1 MTEDKKRKHPHVSIW
16 LLSVIAAVAFVMYIM
31 YEATF
36 APNTGPLQKGPFFY
50 VHTGYNY
57 DSVVRDLETGGYIKD
72 MRTFKFLSNRLGLP
86 SNIHPGKYKINKGMS
101 NYDIIRLLRS
111 GRQTPIKLVVKKVRS
126 KNQIISFLGKNL
138 EADSSTIVNLFND
151 SDYLAQFG
159 LDTGNVLGA
168 IMPDTYEF
176 FWATSADK
184 AFRKIVKNYQNYWTV
199 ERKLKAQELG
209 LTPAEVMIVASIVD
223 EETNKASDKGKVAS
237 VYLNRLKDGMKLQAD
252 PTVRY
257 AIGDFTIHRVT
268 GPMLKYDS
276 PYNTYKYKGLPPG
289 PICTPEKSSIEAV
302 LNAPKT
308 DYKYFCASPALNGS
322 TDFAC
327 TFEEQKKNAR
337 QYQRTLDKK
346 GIH

>member
-1 MTEDKKRKHPHVSIW
+1 MSEAKKHKRPHISIW
-16 LLSVIAAVAFVMYIM
+16 MLSIITAIGLVAYIT
-31 YEATF
+31 YVATF

-50 VHTGYNY
+50 VHTGYTY

-86 SNIHPGKYKINKGMS
+86 ENIHPGKYKIDKGMS
-101 NYDIIRLLRS
+101 NHAIIRLLRS
-111 GRQTPIKLVVKKVRS
+111 GRQQPIKLVVRKTRS
-126 KNQIISFLGKNL
+126 KNDIIRFLGKNL
-138 EADSSTIVNLFND
+138 EADSNEIVNLFHD
-151 SDYLAQFG
+151 STYLAQFG
-159 LDTGNVLGA
+159 LDTNTVLAG

-199 ERKLKAQELG
+199 ERKIKAQEAG
-209 LTPAEVMIVASIVD
+209 LTPAQIMIVASIVD
-223 EETNKASDKGKVAS
+223 EETNKLGDKGKVAS
-237 VYLNRLKDGMKLQAD
+237 VYLNRLRDGMKLQAD

-268 GPMLKYDS
+268 GPMLKYNS
-276 PYNTYKYKGLPPG
+276 PYNTYMYKGLPPG
-289 PICTPEKSSIEAV
+289 PICTPERSSIEAV

-337 QYQRTLDKK
+337 QYQQTLNKK